1 MQANEQG
8 ITPIITSGMF
18 IQLLAGSQLIDV
30 NLDLKSDRELFQTMQ
45 KVLALIIS
53 IGQAIVYVVSGTYG
67 QPAELGWGVC
77 LLLCLQLITA
87 SMIVIL
93 LDELLSKGYGL
104 GSGISLFIAT
114 NVCEGIIWKAF
125 SPTTVNTGKGPQFE
139 GAVIAFFHLLFTRS
153 NKLGALRDAFFRS
166 NLPNLS
172 NLLATVAVFAA
183 VIYLQGF
190 RVEIPVKSAKFRGQR
205 GTFPIKLFYTSNMPI
220 MLESALTS
228 NVFLVSQMLYNKFPT
243 NFFVNLLGVWEGVE
257 GTGQIRAT
265 SGLAYYMTAP
275 LSMKEALLDPIHTA
289 VYVVFIVTACATF
302 SKLWIEVSGS
312 SPRDVA
318 KQLKEQQMVMA
329 GHREQSMYKELKR
342 IIPTAAWLSGATIGA
357 LAITSDLLGALG
369 SGTGVLL
376 CVTILYGLLE
386 AVAKESN
393 SNVAGMADLLGL

>member
-1 MQANEQG
+1 
-8 ITPIITSGMF
+8 MF

-53 IGQAIVYVVSGTYG
+53 IGQAVVFVLSGSYG
-67 QPAELGWGVC
+67 QPSDLGWGVC

-87 SMIVIL
+87 AMIVIL

-114 NVCEGIIWKAF
+114 NICESIIWKSF
-125 SPTTVNTGKGPQFE
+125 SPTTINTGKGPQFE
-139 GAVIAFFHLLFTRS
+139 GAVLAFFHLLFTRK
-153 NKLGALRDAFFRS
+153 NKLGALRDAFFRT
-166 NLPNLS
+166 NMPNLS
-172 NLLATVAVFAA
+172 NLVATVVIFAA
-183 VIYLQGF
+183 VVYLQGF
-190 RVEIPVKSAKFRGQR
+190 RVEIPVKSSKFRGQR
-205 GTFPIKLFYTSNMPI
+205 GTFPVKLFYTSNMPI

-228 NVFLVSQMLYNKFPT
+228 NVFLVSQMLYNKFPS
-243 NFFVNLLGVWEGVE
+243 NFLVSLLGVWEGVE

-265 SGLAYYMTAP
+265 SGIAYYMSAP
-275 LSMKEALLDPIHTA
+275 FNMKEALLDPVHTA
-289 VYVVFIVTACATF
+289 VYVIFIVTACATF

-342 IIPTAAWLSGATIGA
+342 VIPTAAWLSGATIGV
-357 LAITSDLLGALG
+357 LAICSDLLGALG
-369 SGTGVLL
+369 SGTAVLL
-376 CVTILYGLLE
+376 CTTIIYQFLE
-386 AVAKESN
+386 QLSKESN
-393 SNVAGMADLLGL
+393 SMLSDMI